1 MAGKKCSKGMRKI
14 DSNFTAETSDHTY
27 KGTARKKDCKT
38 LKNPGNSFTYEIRK
52 QSLDCRH
59 KNDKIFVYTVD
70 VTIRDEQK
78 LAKKVNNNNIML
90 IKEKSI

>member
-1 MAGKKCSKGMRKI
+1 MIRISQLKLPITHTKAQLEKKI
-14 DSNFTAETSDHTY
+14 A
-27 KGTARKKDCKT
+27 KT

-70 VTIRDEQK
+70 VKIKDSKDYSKK
-78 LAKKVNNNNIML
+78 LTVIML
-90 IKEKSI
+90 C